1 LFPAGAAATP
11 RVLTISGTAAPPHV
25 SGTPPPPFSTWS
37 RMWPQKKSR
46 SRLPSK
52 RCRMRCQK
60 KIPNIYFQMV
70 QDVPSKENPKEVPSK
85 GARCVLKRNTETG
98 STRNG
103 VGCALKRR
111 PEICP
116 LPNVARFALTRKLEV
131 GSFATWACGRKILC
145 QWTRYGPGQLTFLP
159 PAARQKIVR
168 GVGFE
173 APKLSP
179 FLCRFLFFL
188 QTEMV
193 WQWSRFLFKR
203 AA

>member
-1 LFPAGAAATP
+1 MSRAH
-11 RVLTISGTAAPPHV
+11 R
-25 SGTPPPPFSTWS
+25 PPPFPHGPGCGLKRKVEVGSLPNGAGCAVKKKSQIYIFKWC
-37 RMWPQKKSR
+37 RMCPQKKTR
-46 SRLPSK
+46 K
-52 RCRMRCQK
+52 R
-60 KIPNIYFQMV
+60 F
-70 QDVPSKENPKEVPSK
+70 PSK